1 MKKTISIVV
10 LALATLLPVQAVAQ
24 NLKTA
29 GKGVADIVPGGWES
43 TFKQGDLNHDGIADL
58 VVIATPCNKEKMKVR
73 NDGYVYNFNQPVLAI
88 YWGKKGGGFSL
99 FKQYGKVIPARASE
113 FLSITPS
120 VDITS
125 KGVLKISIEYFASAG
140 SWEQPATTYQFR
152 YQNGDFFLIGK
163 DENVMTRNTGKTV
176 ETSENYLTGKRCVT
190 TANAFNNKKPV
201 VKWSRLPKAPL
212 KALGFSLEQ

>member
-1 MKKTISIVV
+1 MKKRISIVV
-10 LALATLLPVQAVAQ
+10 LAIVACLPLQVIAQ
-24 NLKTA
+24 ELKTA
-29 GKGVADIVPGGWES
+29 GNGVADIVPVGWES
-43 TFKQGDLNHDGIADL
+43 IFQQGDLNRDGIADL
-58 VVIATPCNKEKMKVR
+58 VVIATPCIESNMKVR

-88 YWGKKGGGFSL
+88 YWGKKNGGFSL
-99 FKQYGKVIPARASE
+99 YKQYGNVIPARPSE

-120 VDITS
+120 IDITS
-125 KGVLKISIEYFASAG
+125 KGVLKIAMEYFASAG
-140 SWEQPATTYQFR
+140 SWSQPTTTYLFR

-163 DENVMTRNTGKTV
+163 DENELARNTGKTV

-201 VKWSRLPKAPL
+201 AKWSRMPKAPL